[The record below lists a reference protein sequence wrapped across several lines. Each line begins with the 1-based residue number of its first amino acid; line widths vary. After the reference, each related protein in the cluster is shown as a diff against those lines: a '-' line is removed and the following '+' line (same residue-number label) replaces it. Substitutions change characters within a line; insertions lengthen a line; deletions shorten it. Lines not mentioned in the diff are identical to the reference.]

1 MIYSIIFFP
10 SQSPFNDFS
19 DKGTSAAL
27 KMNEKQSTSEMDVLS
42 ILFGTSTAF
51 HKNIILCSWTRK
63 TNIVCFADFYFF
75 IFNLIFFSLNIHV
88 CDRFL
93 YQ

>member
-63 TNIVCFADFYFF
+63 TNIVCFADFFILFLIKFF
-75 IFNLIFFSLNIHV
+75 LA
-88 CDRFL
+88 
-93 YQ
+93 